1 MSNKAEGK
9 TTYNALT
16 MVSEEVQLTSEK
28 QAAWT
33 VTMDKTSVS
42 ALLATSLVLTIPTLI
57 LKSTAPWLLSIRP
70 VGCLESLVMITHC
83 FPRFQRRKLIFRR
96 PRI

>member
-33 VTMDKTSVS
+33 VTMDKTLVS
-42 ALLATSLVLTIPTLI
+42 ALLATSLVLTIPINFNTD
-57 LKSTAPWLLSIRP
+57 T
-70 VGCLESLVMITHC
+70 
-83 FPRFQRRKLIFRR
+83 
-96 PRI
+96 